1 MAESRIIYALIAK
14 GIKPLVGYSNYTGT
28 FDQLCLEQLK
38 NIGPGTSAAIKCGE
52 YMIFYINSEN
62 ITYLIM
68 TDSTYP
74 KEVAIGCLKSIKNEF
89 SSTYPNNES
98 IEGPNFCLN
107 NEFQT
112 KLRMKFDYYNVNK
125 DISDEKLAILKDEM
139 NKMKDDV
146 LNASGLLDER
156 GAKIKV
162 LDEKSDALSR
172 DSNTFYRQSKRVRRA
187 ELMKKIK
194 IYLGIGCAVIL
205 ILYILI
211 AIICSPTFKC

>member
-14 GIKPLVGYSNYTGT
+14 GTKPLVGYSNFTGT
-28 FDQLCLEQLK
+28 FDQFCIGRLK
-38 NIGPGTSAAIKCGE
+38 DIGPGTSAAIKCDE
-52 YMIFYINSEN
+52 YNIFYINLNN
-62 ITYLIM
+62 ITYLLM
-68 TDSTYP
+68 TDHAYP
-74 KEVAIGCLKSIKNEF
+74 KETAIGCLESIKKEF
-89 SSTYPNNES
+89 TSTYPNNEFT
-98 IEGPNFCLN
+98 EGPNFCLN

-112 KLRMKFDYYNVNK
+112 KLRMKFDYFNVNK
-125 DISDEKLAILKDEM
+125 DVSDERLEALKEEI
-139 NKMKDDV
+139 NKMKDEV

-162 LDEKSDALSR
+162 LDEKSDSLSR

-194 IYLGIGCAVIL
+194 IYLAIGCAVIL

>member
-1 MAESRIIYALIAK
+1 MTESRIIYALIAK

-38 NIGPGTSAAIKCGE
+38 NIGPGASAAIKCGE

-74 KEVAIGCLKSIKNEF
+74 KEAAIGCLESIKKEF
-89 SSTYPNNES
+89 STLYPNNEFT
-98 IEGPNFCLN
+98 EGPSFCLN

-112 KLRMKFDYYNVNK
+112 KLRMKFDYFNENK
-125 DISDEKLAILKDEM
+125 DVSDERLGALKDEM
-139 NKMKDDV
+139 NKMKDEV
-146 LNASGLLDER
+146 INASGLLDER

-162 LDEKSDALSR
+162 LDEKSDSLSR

-194 IYLGIGCAVIL
+194 IYLAIGCAVIL

-211 AIICSPTFKC
+211 ALICSPTFKC